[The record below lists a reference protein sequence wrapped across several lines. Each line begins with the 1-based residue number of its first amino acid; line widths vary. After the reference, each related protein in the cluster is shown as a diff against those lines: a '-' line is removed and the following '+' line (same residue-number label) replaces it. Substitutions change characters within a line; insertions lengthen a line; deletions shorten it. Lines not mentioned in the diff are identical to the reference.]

1 MPRDA
6 TTQKAGALTKQ
17 ELVYRSTRECILDGT
32 YSPGYRIVIHALAQQ
47 FKVSAIPV
55 REAIRRLEAEGLVVF
70 QPNKGA
76 CVAPAD
82 PGAFDQGL
90 SVVAVLE
97 GYATA
102 LAAPAMDTK
111 AVVHLTE
118 INRQMVDAMNDLDAL
133 RFGAL
138 NRDFHA
144 YIYEFCANAELVELL
159 DDIGRRMDAIRRTVF
174 VRIPYRGAASVA
186 EHLEL
191 IALIKDHAAPAT
203 IESAARNHKL
213 NTLESFRAWQREH
226 PAVADAVPELP

>member
-1 MPRDA
+1 MVRTVANKP
-6 TTQKAGALTKQ
+6 AGSMTKQ
-17 ELVYRSTRECILDGT
+17 EIVYRATRERILDGT
-32 YSPGYRIVIHALAQQ
+32 YSPGYRIVIRALAEQ

-70 QPNKGA
+70 RANAGA
-76 CVAPAD
+76 CVTPVD

-90 SVVAVLE
+90 SVMAVLE

-102 LAAPAMDTK
+102 LAAPAMDAASTR
-111 AVVHLTE
+111 HLTDV
-118 INRQMVDAMNDLDAL
+118 NRQMVEAVTELDVI

-138 NRDFHA
+138 NRDFHG
-144 YIYEFCANAELVELL
+144 YIYQFCPNAELVELL
-159 DDIGRRMDAIRRTVF
+159 RDIGRRMDAIRRTVF
-174 VRIPYRGAASVA
+174 VRIPYRGSASVA

-191 IALIKDHAAPAT
+191 IALINDHAPAGV

-226 PAVADAVPELP
+226 PAPAELAPNPD

>member
-1 MPRDA
+1 MPRTA
-6 TTQKAGALTKQ
+6 APKSEAAPTKQ
-17 ELVYRSTRECILDGT
+17 ELVYRATRERILDGT

-70 QPNKGA
+70 RPNAGA

-82 PGAFDQGL
+82 PAAFDQGL

-102 LAAPAMDTK
+102 LAAPEMDTD
-111 AVVHLTE
+111 ATRHLTE
-118 INRQMVDAMNDLDAL
+118 INRQMVEAMNELDVL

-138 NRDFHA
+138 NHDFHA
-144 YIYEFCANAELVELL
+144 YIYEFCPNPELVQLL
-159 DDIGRRMDAIRRTVF
+159 EDIGRRMDAIRRTVF
-174 VRIPYRGAASVA
+174 VRIPYRGTASVA

-191 IALIKDHAAPAT
+191 IALIKDHAPAAK

-226 PAVADAVPELP
+226 PAAAESVLQHA

>member
-1 MPRDA
+1 MARAAAP
-6 TTQKAGALTKQ
+6 KAAAPPTKQ
-17 ELVYRSTRECILDGT
+17 ELVYRATRERILDGT

-55 REAIRRLEAEGLVVF
+55 REAIRRLEAEGLVTF
-70 QPNKGA
+70 RPNAGA

-82 PGAFDQGL
+82 PAAFGQGL
-90 SVVAVLE
+90 SVVAVLD

-102 LAAPAMDTK
+102 LAAPSMGAEATR
-111 AVVHLTE
+111 HLTD
-118 INRQMVDAMNDLDAL
+118 INRQMVKAMNELDVL

-138 NRDFHA
+138 NREFHA
-144 YIYEFCANAELVELL
+144 YICGFCPNAELVGLL
-159 DDIGRRMDAIRRTVF
+159 EDIGRRMDAVRRTVF
-174 VRIPYRGAASVA
+174 IRIPYRGTASVA

-191 IALIKDHAAPAT
+191 IALIKDGAPAAT

-226 PAVADAVPELP
+226 PLPAEPVAELG